1 MAIKKSKQTKK
12 SIQAKRPA
20 VKGKKSDIKMEK
32 VNKSNK
38 AKSITKIAKTTPTT
52 KPKPAGKPVAIKIT
66 KTPAAPKTAKGS
78 SREPLAKTK
87 KDLSPRGKEIH
98 KIRQKL
104 LMQRASLLAEAEQAL
119 NSLPGQTI
127 FPDLGD
133 QASAEID
140 RNFMLRLRG
149 REQKLLKKIDSSI
162 EKIDNG
168 SFGTCEV
175 CGQDIDLKRLE
186 VRPVTTMC
194 IQCKLE
200 QEEEEKLRGT

>member
-52 KPKPAGKPVAIKIT
+52 KPKPAGKPVAIKIA
-66 KTPAAPKTAKGS
+66 KTPEAPKTSKGS

>member
-1 MAIKKSKQTKK
+1 MASKKSKQPKK
-12 SIQAKRPA
+12 NIQAKKPA
-20 VKGKKSDIKMEK
+20 VKVKKSDKKMEK
-32 VNKSNK
+32 VSKYNKT
-38 AKSITKIAKTTPTT
+38 KSITKTTKTIKTT
-52 KPKPAGKPVAIKIT
+52 KPKVAGKPVAIKT
-66 KTPAAPKTAKGS
+66 KMTVAAAKTAKN
-78 SREPLAKTK
+78 RLKKPLDKTK
-87 KDLSPRGKEIH
+87 KNLTPRGKAIQR
-98 KIRQKL
+98 IRQKL

-119 NSLPGQTI
+119 NSLPGQTT

-162 EKIDNG
+162 EKVENG
-168 SFGTCEV
+168 TFGICEV

>member
-1 MAIKKSKQTKK
+1 MAIKKSQQTKK

-20 VKGKKSDIKMEK
+20 VKGKKSDKTTGK
-32 VNKSNK
+32 NNKADR
-38 AKSITKIAKTTPTT
+38 AKSITKTKKPVKTT
-52 KPKPAGKPVAIKIT
+52 KPKPAGKPVAIKIA

-78 SREPLAKTK
+78 SKEPLAKTK
-87 KDLSPRGKEIH
+87 KDLSPREKEIH

-162 EKIDNG
+162 EKVDNG
-168 SFGTCEV
+168 TFGICEV

>member
-52 KPKPAGKPVAIKIT
+52 KPKTAGKPVAIKIA
-66 KTPAAPKTAKGS
+66 KTPAAPKTSKGS